1 MAKCGENKA
10 CSACQHASTCSQEEQ
25 RRHQEELLRKRL
37 SKIKHK
43 IMVMSGKG
51 GVGKT
56 TVSVNLALE
65 LARRGFKVGLLD
77 ADIHGPNVPL
87 MLGLEGSHLNVT
99 ESGVEPIVIGD
110 NELKVIS
117 MSFLLQSPDTPV
129 IWRGPLKMGALR
141 QFLSEVNWGELDFLI
156 VDLPPGTGDEPLSI
170 AQLIKDLDG
179 SIVVTTPQEVALLDS
194 KKSINFSRKLN
205 VPVLGIIENMSGFVC
220 PHCGNEV
227 YLFKKGGGE
236 KAAKEYGVPFLGRIP
251 IDSKIVEAEDSG
263 RLLFEVGSDSPFFR
277 AFAAI
282 VDKLLA
288 DVGEAKS

>member
-1 MAKCGENKA
+1 MAKCSENRA
-10 CSACQHASTCSQEEQ
+10 CSTCQYASTCSQEEQ
-25 RRHQEELLRKRL
+25 RKHQEELLKRRL

-87 MLGLEGSHLNVT
+87 MLGLEGSRLEVS
-99 ESGVEPIVIGD
+99 EEGIEPIVIGD
-110 NELKVIS
+110 NELKVVS

-170 AQLIKDLDG
+170 AQLIKDMDG

-194 KKSINFSRKLN
+194 RKSVNFSKKLG
-205 VPVLGIIENMSGFVC
+205 VHVLGIIENMSGFVC
-220 PHCGNEV
+220 PHCGKEV
-227 YLFKKGGGE
+227 NLFKVGGGE
-236 KAAKEYGVPFLGRIP
+236 KAAKEHGVPFLGRIP
-251 IDSKIVEAEDSG
+251 LDPKVVEVEDAG
-263 RLLFEVGSDSPFFR
+263 RLLFEVGSDSPFFS
-277 AFAAI
+277 AFRGI
-282 VDKLLA
+282 VDRLLEEM
-288 DVGEAKS
+288 GEKR